1 MTKVKEQAMEL
12 LQSIPDDKIIHIIDI
27 LRGLK
32 GLSDNNDINVHDSAQ
47 SARGIFNKY
56 ANTDLISM
64 EKDAWGKAV
73 SEKYDNN

>member
-12 LQSIPDDKIIHIIDI
+12 LQSIPDDKVIYIIDI

-32 GLSDNNDINVHDSAQ
+32 GLSNNDNISEQDSAQ
-47 SARGIFNKY
+47 SAMGIFNKY

-73 SEKYDNN
+73 AEKYDNN